1 MLIHTLGGVVSFCH
15 AAFKQHL
22 SKPQRENLGRA
33 VLALCESRDSHLSAL
48 ARSFDGAAAFRY
60 RLKRVDR
67 FVGNPAVF
75 PARCFDPIVPLI
87 LRFADRLGGYL
98 PILVDH
104 TDVGDLRICYAAVL
118 FKKRALP
125 LCFHAFPKASP
136 PLSQNQ
142 VERELLEELHR
153 LIPSRIRVVIV
164 ADRGFGRV
172 SLFLL
177 LQREFS
183 WSFVIRVKG
192 TVWIEHGLER
202 GQLRHRKLVPFRED
216 VQYHK
221 TSRMSLNLVTRWLKG
236 NDDPWFLAT
245 DLDDPALVHLIYQ
258 RRMRIEE
265 LFRDE
270 KTHLGMRVPTSRQLP
285 RFEKLLFVVF
295 LAALVL
301 LLLGRKVA
309 RIPALVRSL
318 IVRPEDAG
326 FLWLATRAL
335 AHGPPRVVYRLLRET
350 VQALLTT

>member
-15 AAFKQHL
+15 AAFERQL

-48 ARSFDGAAAFRY
+48 ARSFQGAAAFRY

-67 FVGNPAVF
+67 FVGNPRVF
-75 PARCFDPIVPLI
+75 PMRGFEAVVPLI
-87 LRFADRLGGYL
+87 LRFADRMQGFL

-118 FKKRALP
+118 FKTRALP
-125 LCFHAFPKASP
+125 LCFQAFPKASP
-136 PLSQNQ
+136 PTSQNR
-142 VERELLEELHR
+142 VERELLETLHR
-153 LIPSRIRVVIV
+153 IIPSRIRVVIV

-172 SLFLL
+172 SLFRLV
-177 LQREFS
+177 QREFG

-192 TVWIEHGLER
+192 TVWIEHGRER
-202 GQLRHRKLVPFRED
+202 GQLRHRKRIPFRGG
-216 VQYHK
+216 VIYHK
-221 TSRMSLNLVTRWLKG
+221 TTKMALNLVTRWLRG
-236 NDDPWFLAT
+236 HDDPWFLAT
-245 DLDDPALVHLIYQ
+245 DLDDPALVHAIYQ

-309 RIPALVRSL
+309 RIPALVRSV
-318 IVRPEDAG
+318 IVRPEKAG
-326 FLWLATRAL
+326 FLWLGLQAL
-335 AHGPPRVVYRLLRET
+335 AHGPPRVVRRLLRET
-350 VQALLTT
+350 VWALSTT